1 MEEEKIYNTMK
12 NSGAI
17 SIAFGIVSV
26 VVGVV
31 SGVFLIISGSKLL
44 QRKSHIMF

>member
-1 MEEEKIYNTMK
+1 MEEKVYLTMK

-17 SIAFGIVSV
+17 SIAFGIVAI

-31 SGVFLIISGSKLL
+31 SGVMLIISGGKLL
-44 QRKSHIMF
+44 QRKSNITF